1 LNAPPLVLML
11 SKLMPS
17 KLLPLMVEVVLIGS
31 IPCSLGFDGE
41 DFRLREETSHRAGG
55 AAVSQGTPMKNP
67 ERSEL

>member
-1 LNAPPLVLML
+1 VLTP

-41 DFRLREETSHRAGG
+41 DFRLREGTSHRAGS
-55 AAVSQGTPMKNP
+55 AAVSQGTPIGNP
-67 ERSEL
+67 GRIRF